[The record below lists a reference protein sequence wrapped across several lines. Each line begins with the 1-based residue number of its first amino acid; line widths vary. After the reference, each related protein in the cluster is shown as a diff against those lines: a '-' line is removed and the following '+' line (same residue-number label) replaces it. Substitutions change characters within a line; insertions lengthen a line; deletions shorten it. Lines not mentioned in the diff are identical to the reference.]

1 MKAIK
6 ASKLLILTITALFS
20 SPFIYGQ
27 NQEQQPQKTPIE
39 IASEQAEGL
48 QKELKLKDYQL
59 FLVDSVLQRNFTDLM
74 AEIELMKAS
83 GIQTRESYKSVQDKL
98 TAKTDLA
105 FEKILDKDQ
114 FIRYLKMSGRY
125 KLYLKKK
132 EAETKKEAE
141 SK

>member
-1 MKAIK
+1 
-6 ASKLLILTITALFS
+6 
-20 SPFIYGQ
+20 
-27 NQEQQPQKTPIE
+27 
-39 IASEQAEGL
+39 
-48 QKELKLKDYQL
+48 
-59 FLVDSVLQRNFTDLM
+59 M

-132 EAETKKEAE
+132 EAEAKKEAE

>member
-83 GIQTRESYKSVQDKL
+83 GIQTRESYKSVQEKW
-98 TAKTDLA
+98 TAKTDNA
-105 FEKILDKDQ
+105 FEKIFDKEQ
-114 FIRYLKMSGRY
+114 FIKYLKMGGKY
-125 KLYLKKK
+125 KAYKKNSEK
-132 EAETKKEAE
+132 DKQQ
-141 SK
+141 

>member
-1 MKAIK
+1 MK
-6 ASKLLILTITALFS
+6 ASKLLILIINVLFF

-27 NQEQQPQKTPIE
+27 NQEQQPQKKPIE
-39 IASEQAEGL
+39 VASEQAERL
-48 QKELKLKDYQL
+48 QKELNLKDYQL

-74 AEIELMKAS
+74 KEVESMRVA

-132 EAETKKEAE
+132 EAE